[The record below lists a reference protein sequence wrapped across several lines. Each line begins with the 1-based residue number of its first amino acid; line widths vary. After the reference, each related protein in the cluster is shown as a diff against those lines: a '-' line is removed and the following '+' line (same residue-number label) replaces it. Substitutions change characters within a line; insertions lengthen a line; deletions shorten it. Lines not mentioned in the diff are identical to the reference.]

1 MKRFI
6 LIFTTFILL
15 TACSQSDSPNKI
27 SSSKVNRN
35 ITTKQEIQKPQSTT
49 TSTVQKEQSSPNA
62 QVKISDRMLLI
73 EELNHLHFVYEPLD
87 ITFLYPI
94 AWQQEQEEAMIIF
107 YDEKRTRKITLSTDL
122 FPAVDVEDIINI
134 IVPKEF
140 KEREREK
147 FLTGPSGFYI
157 NGKMNN
163 LILDYYIRKVP
174 KKGFLILTFS
184 YNEDAKDQ
192 MTSLSKQVIESIVYN
207 YSIIQSQIANMPKK
221 ESTQ

>member
-1 MKRFI
+1 M
-6 LIFTTFILL
+6 
-15 TACSQSDSPNKI
+15 
-27 SSSKVNRN
+27 
-35 ITTKQEIQKPQSTT
+35 
-49 TSTVQKEQSSPNA
+49 
-62 QVKISDRMLLI
+62 
-73 EELNHLHFVYEPLD
+73 
-87 ITFLYPI
+87 
-94 AWQQEQEEAMIIF
+94 
-107 YDEKRTRKITLSTDL
+107 
-122 FPAVDVEDIINI
+122 
-134 IVPKEF
+134 PKEF
-140 KEREREK
+140 KEREREE